1 MPVDVRK
8 LIFTK
13 QELRL
18 AFQKFA
24 KDKNMNVPDSHVED
38 VQVIDGSKGRVVSDD
53 TPEGL
58 KAVLHYTSNDPHNP
72 FRIHLSEDQIL
83 EALIGMCRGLKI
95 PLPRRSQKFLAKHK
109 DAIALTIGMDEQD
122 IRESREANNA

>member
-8 LIFTK
+8 LIFSK

-24 KDKNMNVPDSHVED
+24 KDKNLNVPDSHIED
-38 VQVIDGSKGRVVSDD
+38 LQVIDSSKNRVVSENS
-53 TPEGL
+53 PEGL
-58 KAVLHYTSNDPHNP
+58 KVVLQYTSSDPNNP
-72 FRIHLSEDQIL
+72 YRVHLSEDQIL

-95 PLPRRSQKFLAKHK
+95 PVPRRGQKFLQKNK
-109 DAIALTIGMDEQD
+109 DALALTIGMSEQD
-122 IRESREANNA
+122 IRDSRNA

>member
-8 LIFTK
+8 LIFSK

-18 AFQKFA
+18 AFQKYA

-38 VQVIDGSKGRVVSDD
+38 VQVIDSSQGRVISDD
-53 TPEGL
+53 TPEGI
-58 KAVLHYTSNDPHNP
+58 KVVLHYTSHDPLNP
-72 FRIHLSEDQIL
+72 FRVHLSEDQIL

-95 PLPRRSQKFLAKHK
+95 PLPRRGTKYLQKHK
-109 DAIALTIGMDEQD
+109 DAMALTIGMSEQD
-122 IRESREANNA
+122 IRQTQSASTT

>member
-8 LIFTK
+8 LIFSK

-24 KDKNMNVPDSHVED
+24 KDKNLNVPDSHIED
-38 VQVIDGSKGRVVSDD
+38 LQVIDSSKNRVVSDSA
-53 TPEGL
+53 PEGL
-58 KAVLHYTSNDPHNP
+58 KVVLQYTSSDPHNP
-72 FRIHLSEDQIL
+72 HRVHLSEDQIL

-95 PLPRRSQKFLAKHK
+95 PVPRRGQKFLQKNK
-109 DAIALTIGMDEQD
+109 DALALTIGMSEQD
-122 IRESREANNA
+122 IRDSRGA

>member
-8 LIFTK
+8 LIFSK

-24 KDKNMNVPDSHVED
+24 KEKNMNVPDSHVED
-38 VQVIDGSKGRVVSDD
+38 VQVVDGSQGRVVSDD

-58 KAVLHYTSNDPHNP
+58 KVMLYYTSSDPHNP
-72 FRIHLSEDQIL
+72 FRVHLSEDQIL

-95 PLPRRSQKFLAKHK
+95 PLPRRGQKFLAKHK
-109 DAIALTIGMDEQD
+109 DAIAMTIGMNEQD
-122 IRESREANNA
+122 IRETHSANNR

>member
-18 AFQKFA
+18 AFQKLA

-38 VQVIDGSKGRVVSDD
+38 VQVIDGSQGRVVSDD
-53 TPEGL
+53 APEGL
-58 KAVLHYTSNDPHNP
+58 KVVLHYTSHDPSNP
-72 FRIHLSEDQIL
+72 FRIHLNEDQIL
-83 EALIGMCRGLKI
+83 EGLIGMCKGLKI
-95 PLPRRSQKFLAKHK
+95 PLPRRGQKFLQKHK
-109 DAIALTIGMDEQD
+109 SGLALTIGMSEQD
-122 IRESREANNA
+122 IRVSREAS